1 MGHETRGNR
10 LQLIRYCF
18 NTLHRLHIYF
28 KKQPNFDTQMFLYLV
43 PARIVSVQKY
53 TVYIPVLCP
62 YSLPMKFYA
71 VARGRKTGIFTSWPE
86 AERQV
91 KGFAGARFKSFKTEQ
106 EALAFLADP
115 SYTNYRSSIKTL
127 DCTPKKKKTGGE
139 QPADYEYPEDAVMV
153 YTDGG
158 AIGNP
163 GPGGY
168 GVVFETG
175 ETFSGGFNLTTNN
188 RMELLAVIVALEAL
202 EGEARPICLHSD
214 SRYVVNGITKNWAK
228 SWKSR
233 GWKKSDG
240 TPAMNPD
247 LWQRLLDLLP
257 GLDIRFIWVKGHAG
271 NPLNEACD
279 RLANSTARMSGL
291 PEDTGYLKNCPP
303 ASGK

>member
-1 MGHETRGNR
+1 M

-28 KKQPNFDTQMFLYLV
+28 KKQPNFDTQMFLY
-43 PARIVSVQKY
+43 
-53 TVYIPVLCP
+53 IPFFSN
-62 YSLPMKFYA
+62 YSQVMKFYA
-71 VARGRKTGIFTSWPE
+71 VARGRKTGIFTSWPD
-86 AERQV
+86 AQCQV
-91 KGFAGARFKSFKTEQ
+91 NGFAGARFKSFQTKQ
-106 EALAFLADP
+106 EALAFLEDP
-115 SYTNYRSSIKTL
+115 SYTNSASLNKNF
-127 DCTPKKKKTGGE
+127 DSAPKKHKTGQE
-139 QPADYEYPEDAVMV
+139 PANYKYPENAVMV

-202 EGEARPICLHSD
+202 KGETRPICLHSD

-228 SWKSR
+228 AWKR
-233 GWKKSDG
+233 KGWKKADG
-240 TPAMNPD
+240 SPAMNPD
-247 LWQRLLDLLP
+247 LWERLLDLLP

-279 RLANSTARMSGL
+279 HLANSTARMTGL
-291 PEDTGYLKNCPP
+291 PDDTGYLKSRKDS
-303 ASGK
+303 A

>member
-1 MGHETRGNR
+1 M
-10 LQLIRYCF
+10 
-18 NTLHRLHIYF
+18 
-28 KKQPNFDTQMFLYLV
+28 
-43 PARIVSVQKY
+43 
-53 TVYIPVLCP
+53 
-62 YSLPMKFYA
+62 
-71 VARGRKTGIFTSWPE
+71 
-86 AERQV
+86 
-91 KGFAGARFKSFKTEQ
+91 
-106 EALAFLADP
+106 AFLENPA
-115 SYTNYRSSIKTL
+115 YTNGAPSTGNPG
-127 DCTPKKKKTGGE
+127 CAAPGKKTGQ
-139 QPADYEYPEDAVMV
+139 QPAGYEYPENAVVV

-202 EGEARPICLHSD
+202 EGETRPVCLHSD

-228 SWKSR
+228 GWKRR

-257 GLDIRFIWVKGHAG
+257 DLDVRFFWVKGHAG

-279 RLANSTARMSGL
+279 HLANSTARMSGL
-291 PEDTGYLKNCPP
+291 PDDTGYLKNR
-303 ASGK
+303 K

>member
-1 MGHETRGNR
+1 M
-10 LQLIRYCF
+10 LQLIRYYF
-18 NTLHRLHIYF
+18 NSLHRLHIYF
-28 KKQPNFDTQMFLYLV
+28 KKQANFDTQMFLY
-43 PARIVSVQKY
+43 
-53 TVYIPVLCP
+53 IPFFCP
-62 YSLPMKFYA
+62 YILTMKFYA
-71 VARGRKTGIFTSWPE
+71 VARGRKTGIFTSWPD

-91 KGFAGARFKSFKTEQ
+91 KGFAGARFKSFKTKQ
-106 EALAFLADP
+106 EALAFLEDP
-115 SYTNYRSSIKTL
+115 VYTNSASSTKKL
-127 DCTPKKKKTGGE
+127 GDTPKKKKNGHQQQTKH
-139 QPADYEYPEDAVMV
+139 EYPENAVMV

-202 EGEARPICLHSD
+202 EGETRPICLHSD
-214 SRYVVNGITKNWAK
+214 SRYVVNGITKNWAQA
-228 SWKSR
+228 WKRR

-279 RLANSTARMSGL
+279 HLANSTARMSGL
-291 PEDTGYLKNCPP
+291 ADDIGYLKRRKDR
-303 ASGK
+303 S

>member
-1 MGHETRGNR
+1 
-10 LQLIRYCF
+10 
-18 NTLHRLHIYF
+18 
-28 KKQPNFDTQMFLYLV
+28 
-43 PARIVSVQKY
+43 
-53 TVYIPVLCP
+53 
-62 YSLPMKFYA
+62 MKFYA
-71 VARGRKTGIFTSWPE
+71 VARGRKTGIFTSWPD

-91 KGFAGARFKSFKTEQ
+91 KGFAGARFKSFKTKQ

-115 SYTNYRSSIKTL
+115 ADTASTCSTKNLS
-127 DCTPKKKKTGGE
+127 DTPKKRKNGRRQQAGH
-139 QPADYEYPEDAVMV
+139 EYPENAVMV

-202 EGEARPICLHSD
+202 EGETRPICLHSD
-214 SRYVVNGITKNWAK
+214 SRYVVNGINKNWAK
-228 SWKSR
+228 AWKRR

-247 LWQRLLDLLP
+247 LWQRLLNLLP
-257 GLDIRFIWVKGHAG
+257 GLNIRFIWVKGHAG
-271 NPLNEACD
+271 DPLNEACD
-279 RLANSTARMSGL
+279 HLANSTARMSGL
-291 PEDTGYLKNCPP
+291 PDDTGYLK
-303 ASGK
+303 SRIDSR